1 MTLVQMQPR
10 SAQAAPALR
19 TVRDGEAMEQ
29 AELQVCDD
37 MTVEVALAVMAGARS
52 AHLLVC
58 DGEGHDGD
66 GAGLAADL
74 VTLARLTAVRQSPAY
89 TDRLRLRDLSGEGEP
104 PTPVTALAAGRAIRL
119 RPLGT
124 PSAVRGQEGGPGA
137 PGPALALA

>member
-19 TVRDGEAMEQ
+19 PVGDGDAMEP

-58 DGEGHDGD
+58 DGDGEGHDGE
-66 GAGLAADL
+66 GLAACR

-119 RPLGT
+119 RRLG
-124 PSAVRGQEGGPGA
+124 V
-137 PGPALALA
+137 PATV